1 MIRDGRRWLRTTSRP
16 SLPRMTW
23 YAASA
28 IFPQIPWLR
37 VFVQGVV
44 IVGKLENYPCP
55 RRSLALEFHQGQDAH
70 AFFFQALAAAQVG

>member
-1 MIRDGRRWLRTTSRP
+1 MGDAGCVRRRALALPAEPGRRRAPSSR
-16 SLPRMTW
+16 
-23 YAASA
+23 
-28 IFPQIPWLR
+28 QIPWLR

-70 AFFFQALAAAQVG
+70 AFSFQALAAAEVG